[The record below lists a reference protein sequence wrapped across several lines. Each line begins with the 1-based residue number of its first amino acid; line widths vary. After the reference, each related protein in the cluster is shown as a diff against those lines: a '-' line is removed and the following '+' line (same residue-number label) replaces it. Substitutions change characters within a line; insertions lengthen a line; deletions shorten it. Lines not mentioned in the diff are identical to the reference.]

1 MAENIY
7 NVILFKLVFLVTLD
21 ESVFFSVI
29 IMALIFL
36 INYNIL
42 LFVFDYKIQKHKKKL
57 FWNKID

>member
-57 FWNKID
+57 F